1 MEKVTKSFSLEREF
15 TLFKRK
21 KGRNLEDLPEIEENK
36 VYALRDVDLFIPEGK
51 TLCVIGPSGC
61 GKTTLLKVIAGL
73 EKPDSGNIYF
83 GDQLVN
89 DLPPKDRGIGM
100 VFQNYALYPHYKAR
114 GNLSFYFWIRK
125 KPEEEIDERIKE
137 TAKILGVGF
146 EKLLSKKPKILSG
159 GEKQRVAIGRCI
171 VRNPTLMLMDEPL
184 SNLDAKLRVIT
195 RTEIKKLL
203 VRFQVTT
210 IYVTHDQREAQALGD
225 IIAVMKQGRILQVG
239 TYEELM
245 EEPMDAFTASFIGI
259 PPMNLLKGEVINNKF
274 VFKNIEVPIPFNYN
288 KKEIILGFHPSKLEI
303 SKEPTNLTGEIFF
316 IESLPSDKFQT
327 IYVEM
332 GNINLKIQIPR
343 ESLFRVGDKV
353 YLKLPEKIY
362 FFDPDTEKRIM

>member
-1 MEKVTKSFSLEREF
+1 M
-15 TLFKRK
+15 
-21 KGRNLEDLPEIEENK
+21 
-36 VYALRDVDLFIPEGK
+36 YALREVDLFIPEGK
-51 TLCVIGPSGC
+51 TLCIIGPSGC

-83 GDQLVN
+83 NEQLVN
-89 DLPPKDRGIGM
+89 DLPPKDRGVGM

-125 KPEEEIDERIKE
+125 RPEKEIDERIRE

-146 EKLLSKKPKILSG
+146 EELLPRKPKTLSG
-159 GEKQRVAIGRCI
+159 GEQQRVAIGRCI

-210 IYVTHDQREAQALGD
+210 VYVTHDQREAQALGD

-239 TYEELM
+239 TYEDLI
-245 EEPMDAFTASFIGI
+245 EEPKDAFTASFVGV
-259 PPMNLLKGEVINNKF
+259 PPMNLIKGEVINNKF
-274 VFKNIEVPIPFNYN
+274 VFNNLEIPIPFKYN
-288 KKEIILGFHPSKLEI
+288 KKEIILGFHPSKIEI
-303 SKEPTNLTGEIFF
+303 SKNPTNLIGEIFF
-316 IESLPSDKFQT
+316 IESLPSDKFQ
-327 IYVEM
+327 ILHIEI
-332 GNINLKIQIPR
+332 GKLNLKIQIPR
-343 ESLFRVGDKV
+343 ENAFRIGDKV
-353 YLKLPEKIY
+353 YLNLPQKIY
-362 FFDPDTEKRIM
+362 FFDPDNEKRIV